1 MMPRPRSA
9 GFTLVELLIALALT
23 ALVLAAAFAAFGLIG
38 RSTDTATLLRDRSE
52 RMMLVERFLRD
63 KLEGMRQVKRFDNG
77 RPVVFFSGNSA
88 GLLWVAPLPER
99 PVGGGLH
106 VLRLGPERHPDGR
119 TDWVLEILPFQ
130 GAYTTFDWPAAERI
144 VLLENLS
151 TLRWQYFDNRTGQWL
166 DEWTDPAFN
175 PGRLRHFLGAQ
186 GQEWPVLVFALDHV
200 R

>member
-1 MMPRPRSA
+1 MMPPPRSA

-52 RMMLVERFLRD
+52 RMMLVERFLRS
-63 KLEGMRQVKRFDNG
+63 KLEGMRQLKRLDNG
-77 RPVVFFSGNSA
+77 RPVVFFSGNAA
-88 GLLWVAPLPER
+88 GLLWIAPLPER

-106 VLRLGPERHPDGR
+106 LLRLGPDRHPDGR
-119 TDWVLEILPFQ
+119 TDWVLEILPYQ
-130 GAYTTFDWPAAERI
+130 GFDTPLEWAAAERI

-151 TLRWQYFDNRTGQWL
+151 TLRWQYFDGRTGQWL
-166 DEWTDPAFN
+166 DEWADPAFY
-175 PGRLRHFLGAQ
+175 PARLRLFLGAE